1 MNEYYVPGF
10 TDYLNSTVSPAAMTA
25 TGTPDAAAPLSLSA
39 TLAQLDELQR
49 GRYERPVAGQT
60 ASGLS
65 TLDGVSGL
73 QFITNKG
80 RAASVK
86 ANRSG
91 FVPLVE
97 GAEYRLTNERKK
109 QYGVAA
115 SGVGEE
121 GLKSIYAAARNLS
134 ATQGKKAD
142 WVVEMKDPASGQWVK
157 VADDDPKTSPL
168 KVAGKIIGTALPIA
182 VSVIPGLQFAG
193 PVLSSALAGGA
204 GAALAGRDPLKGA
217 VMGGLS
223 AAGGQVLG
231 SALQSGGAL
240 GTNLAANAA
249 RALGTGLGATAGGL
263 VTGQNLQ
270 NALLGGVTA
279 GGLSYL
285 GGELF
290 KPGGPQ
296 TPEGLAADFDAEFS
310 SPGGGAPGGGVI
322 SGGVSPSNLGVVGP
336 DGITVTGLRSPTF
349 TPAAGPNFGTF
360 APSFASGEQR
370 LRDIQRDSSTDVNDE
385 FIIDENGNLIR
396 NPNAIVVTATRTPTT
411 VPATGVNLGSLNL
424 DPATQKA
431 VEDYADKNL
440 TEEQKKGLT
449 AGDWIQLAGLALSGL
464 GAITGS
470 GGGGSGTSRIP
481 GGLGGGLSSTFKAQ
495 LPAATMPG
503 LTAATAG
510 PRTPQELAN
519 QGLRSPQDYYRYG
532 YGPEQSFFKGVPQ
545 GAPNTSTAFTGYE
558 TPFKGLERMAEGGYV
573 GDEESIAAQ
582 ELAAL
587 RDYEGE
593 REYRRRP
600 RFSTQ
605 HSFGGDDFSNYS
617 LAVPVGDRAELLL
630 NAFGRGLIPEEVL
643 LGGSYD
649 LGDGM
654 RARASHMLGG
664 GTDYGLSV
672 PFLGG
677 DLDIGASAPRGFVPK
692 GVRALYSKRFEEG
705 GYAVGGE
712 GDGRDDKVPALL
724 SDGEYVMDAETVAML
739 GNGSSK
745 AGAKALDDFR
755 VRIRKHKGANLSR
768 GKFSHNAK
776 KPEKYL
782 KKGRA

>member
-39 TLAQLDELQR
+39 TLAQLDKLQR
-49 GRYERPVAGQT
+49 GRYDRPVAGQT

-121 GLKSIYAAARNLS
+121 GLKSIYATARNLS

-142 WVVEMKDPASGQWVK
+142 WVVEMKDPATGQWAK

-182 VSVIPGLQFAG
+182 VSLIPGLQFAG

-249 RALGTGLGATAGGL
+249 RAVGTGLGATAGGL

-431 VEDYADKNL
+431 VEEYADKNL

-449 AGDWIQLAGLALSGL
+449 AGDYIQLAGLALSGI

-481 GGLGGGLSSTFKAQ
+481 GGIGGGLSPTFKAQ

-510 PRTPQELAN
+510 PRTPQELAD

-558 TPFKGLERMAEGGYV
+558 TPFKGIERMA
-573 GDEESIAAQ
+573 
-582 ELAAL
+582 
-587 RDYEGE
+587 
-593 REYRRRP
+593 
-600 RFSTQ
+600 
-605 HSFGGDDFSNYS
+605 
-617 LAVPVGDRAELLL
+617 
-630 NAFGRGLIPEEVL
+630 
-643 LGGSYD
+643 
-649 LGDGM
+649 
-654 RARASHMLGG
+654 
-664 GTDYGLSV
+664 
-672 PFLGG
+672 
-677 DLDIGASAPRGFVPK
+677 
-692 GVRALYSKRFEEG
+692 EG

-768 GKFSHNAK
+768 GKFSANAK